1 MINENNFVMMLSRS
15 KRLKSV
21 KTNLTLLNARKHLPL
36 YQHFYTT
43 DASLLQVRIRK
54 RKVQVRLK
62 FEWWFSYNRNKA
74 LHELIQRWL
83 DGLPSLLVQLKNN
96 SPSLTELILG
106 ILKKALMQKRLIPES
121 NIFQYL
127 ATFFCK

>member
-1 MINENNFVMMLSRS
+1 M
-15 KRLKSV
+15 
-21 KTNLTLLNARKHLPL
+21 
-36 YQHFYTT
+36 
-43 DASLLQVRIRK
+43 
-54 RKVQVRLK
+54 
-62 FEWWFSYNRNKA
+62 

-83 DGLPSLLVQLKNN
+83 AGLPSLLVQLKNN

-106 ILKKALMQKRLIPES
+106 ILKKAVMQKRLIPES